1 MDLIFKGW
9 SIYTKCKSHPEVFY
23 KNSAP
28 QNFAK
33 ITRKKEFHSF
43 LLRKMQALRPQFFK
57 KRFQHRYV
65 SCEFCKIFEKTVLQN
80 TFECK
85 KRKVKIVGSAR
96 EKSPGSL
103 NSQLYP
109 LILDNTCTAQKTVGA
124 FRAWIIIFFICYLV
138 ALWPTLCHCGGSSLT
153 NPM

>member
-33 ITRKKEFHSF
+33 ITRKKEFHSL

-65 SCEFCKIFEKTVLQN
+65 GCEFCKIFEKTVLQN

>member
-33 ITRKKEFHSF
+33 ITRKKEFHSL

-57 KRFQHRYV
+57 KKFQHRYV

>member
-9 SIYTKCKSHPEVFY
+9 SIYTKCKSHPEVIY

-33 ITRKKEFHSF
+33 ITRKKEFHSL

>member
-1 MDLIFKGW
+1 MSKVEV
-9 SIYTKCKSHPEVFY
+9 SIRSAKVTRRCSTKSVVPKIL
-23 KNSAP
+23 
-28 QNFAK
+28 QK
-33 ITRKKEFHSF
+33 ITRKKEFHS
-43 LLRKMQALRPQFFK
+43 LLLGKMQALRPQFFK

-65 SCEFCKIFEKTVLQN
+65 GCEFCKIFEKTVLQN

-124 FRAWIIIFFICYLV
+124 FRA
-138 ALWPTLCHCGGSSLT
+138 
-153 NPM
+153 